1 MSKLPDRGFRL
12 RTRSRTNDKL
22 PKYRII
28 RPYRHYVVGAVI
40 QPPAAAGQVL
50 MGQGVAEK
58 VETEDANEENTVPVK
73 KKRGRPR
80 KVQLN
85 GD

>member
-12 RTRSRTNDKL
+12 RTKFKMNDKL

-40 QPPAAAGQVL
+40 QPPPAAGKVL
-50 MGQGVAEK
+50 MGQGIAEK
-58 VETEDANEENTVPVK
+58 VEDEVETVK

-80 KVQLN
+80 KVQPDTDN
-85 GD
+85 G